1 MKKIA
6 YLSIAIGTL
15 GLLAGCQSNEKQDQS
30 QNQSNTQTSQTQ
42 AMKDDHSST
51 TASSVAGKS
60 VEGDL
65 RVSVEEAIKTYQAT
79 YPDSDITSLELDTS
93 FGAYYYKIEGV
104 NDTTEFEIRVDG
116 VTKKVEKE
124 REEQLDRDEQNG
136 VKRREDKID
145 IQNLLS
151 IKKAAEIAV
160 QQVGGGTATDW
171 DLDKD
176 LGITFWEVTVE
187 NNQQETTVK
196 MNAQTGEI
204 LETEVDD

>member
-15 GLLAGCQSNEKQDQS
+15 GLLAGCQSNENQT
-30 QNQSNTQTSQTQ
+30 QNQSNTTTSQTK
-42 AMKDDHSST
+42 AMKDSNSST
-51 TASSVAGKS
+51 TSSTMAGKS
-60 VEGDL
+60 VDGDL
-65 RVSVEEAIKTYQAT
+65 RVSVEEAIKAYQAT

-93 FGAYYYKIEGV
+93 FGTYYYKIEGV
-104 NDTTEFEIRVDG
+104 NDTTEFEIQVDG
-116 VTKKVEKE
+116 VTKKVAKE
-124 REEQLDRDEQNG
+124 REEQLDKDEQNG

-151 IKKAAEIAV
+151 VEKAAEIAV

-187 NNQQETTVK
+187 NNQQESTVK
-196 MNAQTGEI
+196 MNAQTGEV

>member
-15 GLLAGCQSNEKQDQS
+15 GLLAGCQSNENQNQP
-30 QNQSNTQTSQTQ
+30 QNQSNTQTSKTQTVRDSS
-42 AMKDDHSST
+42 ASSST
-51 TASSVAGKS
+51 TGKS
-60 VEGDL
+60 VKGDL
-65 RVSVEEAIKTYQAT
+65 RVSVEEAIKAYQDT

-104 NDTTEFEIRVDG
+104 NDTTEFEIKVDG

-151 IKKAAEIAV
+151 IEKAAEIAV

>member
-6 YLSIAIGTL
+6 YLGIAIGTL
-15 GLLAGCQSNEKQDQS
+15 GLLAGCQSNENQNQA

-42 AMKDDHSST
+42 TMKDSSASSST
-51 TASSVAGKS
+51 TGKS

-65 RVSVEEAIKTYQAT
+65 RISVEEAIKAYQDT

-104 NDTTEFEIRVDG
+104 NDTTEFEIKVDG

-124 REEQLDRDEQNG
+124 REEQLDSDEQNG
-136 VKRREDKID
+136 VKRKEDKID

-151 IKKAAEIAV
+151 IEKAAEIAV

>member
-15 GLLAGCQSNEKQDQS
+15 GLLAGCQSNENQNQP
-30 QNQSNTQTSQTQ
+30 QNQSNTQTSKTQTVRDSS
-42 AMKDDHSST
+42 ASSST
-51 TASSVAGKS
+51 TGKS
-60 VEGDL
+60 IKGDL
-65 RVSVEEAIKTYQAT
+65 RVSVEEAIKAYQDT

-104 NDTTEFEIRVDG
+104 NDTTEFEIKVDG

-151 IKKAAEIAV
+151 IEKAAEIAV

>member
-15 GLLAGCQSNEKQDQS
+15 GLLAGCQSNENQNQP
-30 QNQSNTQTSQTQ
+30 QNQSNTQTSKTQTVRDSS
-42 AMKDDHSST
+42 ASSST
-51 TASSVAGKS
+51 TGKS
-60 VEGDL
+60 VKGDL
-65 RVSVEEAIKTYQAT
+65 RVSVEEAIKAYQDT

-104 NDTTEFEIRVDG
+104 NDTTEFEIKVDG

-136 VKRREDKID
+136 VKRREDKIN

-151 IKKAAEIAV
+151 IEKAAEIAV